1 MNRQMNKQ
9 TRLLILFTCILLMFL
24 FSGIRVLPFHSDVSA
39 GNETTEPSD
48 IPVVT
53 ETDEIR
59 LSNPVDGLL
68 DESPNN
74 LPNIDAKEYLLF
86 DTLSD
91 TMLIGNGYTTPVE
104 PAALTQIMTVLIAM
118 EELDLSDTIVITK
131 EMYEPIPDEYVRIGF
146 SEGEVVTVKDC
157 IHACLLKSANDACL
171 ALAVQISGSESA
183 FVRKMNHRAQE
194 LGCHDTHFTNCFGQ
208 ISENHYSTCHDL
220 VLILE
225 EALKHNDFR
234 TISTQASYTIEPT
247 NKYNDVRILNNAN
260 RFVSTPTT
268 AYEYYIG
275 GKTGYSEESKYILIA
290 GAEKEGRILV
300 GVMYGASNVEQ
311 RYDNM
316 IDLFEYCFSNYTTTM
331 IDSSEFNPV
340 VSSLTSRIENSLVGT
355 NLIVSNVRVENLS
368 YYSTYLSVSSG
379 GYSHDIDLSTMQI
392 DPSKPKQVFYIPI
405 YRTFSNNEK
414 YEIGYIEVTISDPNA
429 KEIETTKLDIEG
441 KWSVKSIIIVS
452 SAAVGLLLVM
462 TLSVVLF
469 RKMVKK
475 RKFNKNHRNP
485 RIL

>member
-1 MNRQMNKQ
+1 MHP
-9 TRLLILFTCILLMFL
+9 T
-24 FSGIRVLPFHSDVSA
+24 VYA
-39 GNETTEPSD
+39 GTETTEPSD
-48 IPVVT
+48 IPVVSEAD
-53 ETDEIR
+53 ETN

-68 DESPNN
+68 DGSPSN
-74 LPNIDAKEYLLF
+74 LPDIDAKEYLLY

-91 TMLIGNGYTTPVE
+91 TMLIGNEYTSQVE
-104 PAALTQIMTVLIAM
+104 PAAITQIMTVLIAM

-146 SEGEVVTVKDC
+146 SEGEIVTVRDC

-171 ALAVQISGSESA
+171 ALAVHISGSESA
-183 FVRKMNHRAQE
+183 FVRKMNQRAQK
-194 LGCHDTHFTNCFGQ
+194 LGCDDTHFSNCYGL
-208 ISENHYSTCHDL
+208 ITENHYSTCHDL
-220 VLILE
+220 ALILE

-260 RFVSTPTT
+260 RFVSTPST

-275 GKTGYSEESKYILIA
+275 GKTGYSDASKYILIA

-311 RYDNM
+311 RYDDM

-331 IDSSEFNPV
+331 IDSAELNPV
-340 VSSLTSRIENSLVGT
+340 VNSLTSQIENSLTGT
-355 NLIVSNVRVENLS
+355 NLIVSDVHVEHLS
-368 YYSTYLSVSSG
+368 YYSTFLSVSSG
-379 GYSHDIDLSTMQI
+379 GYSHEIDLSSMQI
-392 DPSKPKQVFYIPI
+392 DPNKPKQVFYIPI
-405 YRTFSNNEK
+405 FRTFSNNMK
-414 YEIGYIEVTISDPNA
+414 YEIGYVEVTISDPNI
-429 KEIETTKLDIEG
+429 KEVENTKVETEG
-441 KWSVKSIIIVS
+441 KWSAKSIIIGTG
-452 SAAVGLLLVM
+452 ATVGILLVM